1 MLKNSDLRMNE
12 NDISQNTTLSQ
23 QEPNTEPLPR
33 SFNNHTT
40 HPYLQEDRQT
50 TNTDNLP
57 VNDSSIALRNN
68 PVSLDNSHDI
78 PSQDMPLELKRLEDI
93 LLEIKNLRIQNQ
105 YIIEH
110 IKRIESRLR

>member
-12 NDISQNTTLSQ
+12 NDISQNTTLHQ
-23 QEPNTEPLPR
+23 QEMDTKPLPP
-33 SFNNHTT
+33 SFNDHTT
-40 HPYLQEDRQT
+40 PPYLQENRQT

-57 VNDSSIALRNN
+57 VNNSSIAIRNN
-68 PVSLDNSHDI
+68 PISLDTNDI
-78 PSQDMPLELKRLEDI
+78 PSQDMPLELRRLEDI

-110 IKRIESRLR
+110 LKRIESRLK